1 MLISWHYA
9 SFLHHYLF
17 QWIESWCY
25 EWWRSHIAQS
35 PPHKA
40 WSQILNSPVLLKVKW
55 VGDSGLMNDRIA
67 LISHWLNS
75 SALVSHLSSFIWT
88 VLSFVFDLSL
98 LVCARLSFVFT
109 CLHSSRL
116 VCHLSTLILS
126 LVCNISNQL
135 VFRLNLRSAFRQKIM
150 NWP

>member
-9 SFLHHYLF
+9 SFLHHYYF

-67 LISHWLNS
+67 LISHWFEFVCTRLTFAFIHLNS
-75 SALVSHLSSFIWT
+75 SVVYLWFVFTGLHSFLIGLHLSSLVQT
-88 VLSFVFDLSL
+88 RVSFVYTDL
-98 LVCARLSFVFT
+98 V
-109 CLHSSRL
+109 
-116 VCHLSTLILS
+116 
-126 LVCNISNQL
+126 LVCNISNNL
-135 VFRLNLRSAFRQKIM
+135 VFRLNLRSADRQKIM